1 MSHLI
6 TFIVTKSM
14 NMRRLLLLLLL
25 AITPSLFAQLPR
37 NLLTSAERVSTFDEY
52 DGSMYMKSRYK
63 ESSVIDEKAGT
74 FDAKLKYNVF
84 TDGLEY
90 SQGSKLFEV
99 IKSPTVHARIDGD
112 YFYYCDFKSQRG
124 LRRSGYYVLVELND
138 KYRIY
143 KRFTLKIKEP
153 AANAL
158 TQANEPGE
166 LRMMTTYYLEEG
178 GVIMELPMNKKDM
191 LATFSD
197 KAGELKEYIKKEKI
211 RIKKE
216 EDLIRFVARYNAL
229 KSSDNNPSQSLLSSR
244 RN

>member
-1 MSHLI
+1 
-6 TFIVTKSM
+6 
-14 NMRRLLLLLLL
+14 MRRILLLLFLTTTS
-25 AITPSLFAQLPR
+25 ALFAQLPR
-37 NLLTSAERVSTFDEY
+37 DLLSSSERVTTFDEY

-84 TDGLEY
+84 TDALEY

-99 IKSPTVHARIDGD
+99 VKSPTVHARIDGD
-112 YFYYCDFKSQRG
+112 YFYYCEFKTPRG
-124 LRRSGYYVLVELND
+124 LKRTGYYVLVELND

-153 AANAL
+153 TRNTL
-158 TQANEPGE
+158 TQANEAGE
-166 LRMMTTYYLEEG
+166 LRMITTYYLEESG
-178 GVIMELPMNKKDM
+178 LIMELPMNKKDM

-197 KAGELKEYIKKEKI
+197 KEGELKEYLKKEKI
-211 RIKKE
+211 RLKKE
-216 EDLIRFVARYNAL
+216 EDLIRLVARYNAL
-229 KSSDNNPSQSLLSSR
+229 KSSDNNPSQSLLSTR